1 MAVRPVPLAKKAHR
15 VRQLVR
21 RDLSA
26 TAARPDLLMEVHPD
40 PGLVPRPVLLDPR
53 PVLLWVT
60 EVRRVLEMARRRV
73 RPVPDLP
80 VLEMG
85 RRRVRPVPD
94 RLVLEM
100 VRRRVRPV
108 PDLPVLVH
116 FPLPACRL
124 ARPESP
130 EHRRATADL
139 AASSAA

>member
-1 MAVRPVPLAKKAHR
+1 MAVRPVPLEKKARR
-15 VRQLVR
+15 VRQQVR
-21 RDLSA
+21 RDLSE

-60 EVRRVLEMARRRV
+60 EVRLVLEMGRRRV

-80 VLEMG
+80 VLEM
-85 RRRVRPVPD
+85 
-94 RLVLEM
+94 
-100 VRRRVRPV
+100 VRRPASPV

>member
-1 MAVRPVPLAKKAHR
+1 MAVRPVHLEKTARR
-15 VRQLVR
+15 VRQQVR
-21 RDLSA
+21 RDLSE

-108 PDLPVLVH
+108 PDLPVLVL

-130 EHRRATADL
+130 EHRQARGDP

>member
-1 MAVRPVPLAKKAHR
+1 
-15 VRQLVR
+15 
-21 RDLSA
+21 
-26 TAARPDLLMEVHPD
+26 MEVHPD

-53 PVLLWVT
+53 PVLLWVM
-60 EVRRVLEMARRRV
+60 EVRRVLEMA
-73 RPVPDLP
+73 
-80 VLEMG
+80 
-85 RRRVRPVPD
+85 
-94 RLVLEM
+94 
-100 VRRRVRPV
+100 RRRVRPV

>member
-1 MAVRPVPLAKKAHR
+1 
-15 VRQLVR
+15 
-21 RDLSA
+21 
-26 TAARPDLLMEVHPD
+26 MEVHPD

-80 VLEMG
+80 VLEM
-85 RRRVRPVPD
+85 VR
-94 RLVLEM
+94 RLVS
-100 VRRRVRPV
+100 PV
-108 PDLPVLVH
+108 LDLPVLVH